1 MSALLQHPEL
11 PSRGNTVA
19 PTCLGVC
26 CERHAQCLRYH
37 AVEFEPM
44 TTVRI
49 GTCGEKRGLFVPLK
63 EVRHA

>member
-1 MSALLQHPEL
+1 MSALLYQRPEL
-11 PSRGNTVA
+11 TPSNVVA

-26 CERHAQCLRYH
+26 CERHADCLRYH

-49 GTCGEKRGLFVPLK
+49 GTCGEKRGLFVPIK
-63 EVRHA
+63 EVAHA